1 MNSNCIELLTTA
13 NNISTT
19 VCACCGFFFV
29 RVECAW
35 LSNHLS
41 NRLAYLEFNFVI
53 CDIMKVKT
61 LTSFH
66 FFPEPTPSRPATPT
80 VSSSV
85 TPNPATPG
93 TDLTFDLS
101 VGAKS
106 LIRHLKIYSVLQ

>member
-1 MNSNCIELLTTA
+1 
-13 NNISTT
+13 
-19 VCACCGFFFV
+19 
-29 RVECAW
+29 
-35 LSNHLS
+35 
-41 NRLAYLEFNFVI
+41 
-53 CDIMKVKT
+53 MKMKT
-61 LTSFH
+61 LTS

-93 TDLTFDLS
+93 TGLTFGLS